1 MNTQTYDVVVIGT
14 GTAGGTAAYQ
24 LQESGKRVA
33 IVDAVPFGGTCAL
46 RGCQPKKYLVVN
58 THLAAHTR
66 ALVGRGFSAAAT
78 TDWAQLQAFKREFT
92 DPVPESSVRSY
103 RERGIDPWSGRARL
117 VDATTVV
124 LEPGG
129 ESEGERLSAG
139 TVLIATGA
147 RSREL
152 DIPGAQYVG
161 TSDDFLELSS
171 LPEAMVF
178 IGGGYISLEFA
189 FVAALA
195 GVKVT
200 ILQRG
205 ERVLQQFPASLV
217 DRVVEA
223 GSAHNVSV
231 VTGVDVERVEKT
243 NGGLS
248 VVTRD
253 HGAFAGG
260 FVMAAIG
267 RVPNTDGMG
276 LEPIGVA
283 LDRGAIVVDEYMQTS
298 VDGVYAIGDCVAT
311 KQLAPISDMEAKAAA
326 TNIVSP
332 RSVKVSYDSIPSV
345 VFTHPQMASVGVTA
359 DEADPDTMKVKTGSG
374 AGWPNNRRLQAD
386 PVYYETVVDGQS
398 GRILGAHLVGPYAG
412 EQINLF
418 ALAIASGTSVEQF
431 RCLPWAYPTH
441 GSDVKYMV

>member
-66 ALVGRGFSAAAT
+66 ALAGRGFSAAAT
-78 TDWAQLQAFKREFT
+78 IDWAQLQAFKREFT
-92 DPVPESSVRSY
+92 DPIPESSVRSY
-103 RERGIDPWSGRARL
+103 REAGIDPYSGRARL
-117 VDATTVV
+117 VDATTIA

-129 ESEGERLSAG
+129 ETLSAASI
-139 TVLIATGA
+139 LIATGA

-152 DIPGAQYVG
+152 GIPGAQYVG
-161 TSDDFLELSS
+161 TSDDFLELDS
-171 LPEAMVF
+171 LPESMVF

-189 FVAALA
+189 FIAALA
-195 GVKVT
+195 GVKATV
-200 ILQRG
+200 LQRG
-205 ERVLQQFPASLV
+205 DRVLPQFPASLV

-231 VTGVDVERVEKT
+231 VTGVDVERVEQA

-276 LEPIGVA
+276 LETIGVA

-326 TNIVSP
+326 ANIVSP

-345 VFTHPQMASVGVTA
+345 VFTHPQMAGVGLSA
-359 DEADPDTMKVKTGSG
+359 GEADPDTMKVKTGSG

-386 PVYYETVVDGQS
+386 PVYYETVVDARS
-398 GRILGAHLVGPYAG
+398 GLILGAHLVGPYAG
-412 EQINLF
+412 EQINIF
-418 ALAIASGTSVEQF
+418 ALAIASGTSADQL
-431 RCLPWAYPTH
+431 RALPWAYPTH
-441 GSDVKYMV
+441 ASDVKYMV